1 MTHSRPAGGAEIYQI
16 TVLDTLDEGWSE
28 WFSGMSITV
37 TPSSDG
43 SRQTTLLGNIDQSAL
58 HGMLAKIRDLNLKL
72 VSVSRLEP
80 EHIIHQDHP
89 PEPPLG

>member
-1 MTHSRPAGGAEIYQI
+1 MTHSRPAAGAGIYQI

-37 TPSSDG
+37 APSSDG
-43 SRQTTLLGNIDQSAL
+43 SPKTTLLGTIDQSAL
-58 HGMLAKIRDLNLKL
+58 HGMLAKIRDLNLIL

-80 EHIIHQDHP
+80 GQIIHQDHP